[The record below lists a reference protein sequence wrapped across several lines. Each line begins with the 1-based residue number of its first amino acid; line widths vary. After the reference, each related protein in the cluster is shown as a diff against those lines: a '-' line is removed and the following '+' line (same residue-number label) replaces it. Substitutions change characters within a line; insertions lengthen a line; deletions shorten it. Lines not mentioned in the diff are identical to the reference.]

1 MTPGQLVKAVSIALD
16 VPEETVVQHDRNLA
30 MSGLRTKGG
39 RGRSAP
45 EVTPLDAARLF
56 IAILGAVRTKDSVDT
71 INKFETAMFRGRHA
85 WLGGVEVATGSA
97 AQETDIAVASLPL
110 NHNLIDALAVL
121 IEEASRPIEDL
132 QSFLDRF
139 SKFTVTCAWPSG
151 QAKIGRIM
159 FSKYS
164 PAEVASH
171 QPREK
176 ANERWFVGPKES
188 DERSYFAS
196 GVTQERSA
204 HGSAIMLLGAA
215 FRENGSHYTNA
226 HEAYLAGY
234 GAGTKIAESA
244 QRSGRR

>member
-45 EVTPLDAARLF
+45 DVTPLDAARLF

-71 INKFETAMFRGRHA
+71 INKFETARFRGRHA
-85 WLGGVEVATGSA
+85 LLGGAEVAMGPD
-97 AQETDIAVASLPL
+97 AQETDIAAASLPL

-151 QAKIGRIM
+151 DAKIGDIT

-164 PAEVASH
+164 PAEVE
-171 QPREK
+171 PRAK
-176 ANERWFVGPKES
+176 ANERWFFGPKES

-226 HEAYLAGY
+226 HEAYLAAY
-234 GAGTKIAESA
+234 GTGTKIAESA
-244 QRSGRR
+244 PRSGRR